1 MNTMMGSVGGTRGN
15 SYGTTER
22 EALLVDSN
30 TRRRRDEESIIGND
44 ASGASSSS
52 SSSYFLNRKAL
63 ALGALAFVSVGALV
77 VAGGGRSSETSK
89 SSFATLGGA
98 VPHSFSEL
106 AKKKNL
112 PKPASSSS
120 LGLQKKHAH
129 TAEVGLLGAMDIHAW
144 PDPFEDEEAAAPVE
158 EAAQPVPATEEPTQ
172 VEPAYA
178 EIRAAEQVVEQPAA
192 EEEAQPVPV
201 QEEMQQSTNVL
212 ETANPQWVNQEAVAV
227 QQQQAAMAAA
237 AAQFGASG
245 IVPEAG
251 AEQAVAIDPQ
261 TGQPFATPA
270 DGGAAQA
277 AVPQATNMD
286 LSKPPASW
294 PVDMESGVQC
304 NPIIG
309 CIAGVPYPGIGCC
322 ETATLTPA
330 DVAPTQQVPL
340 NPYQYPIAGAVTTQ
354 PAAALPY
361 QQQPQQNQQQQAQDP
376 YAAYQQQLQAAPWT
390 YNAAAAG
397 TVAVAQ
403 PDAQVSPVGENGL
416 PECNVA
422 DECVPGVPIPG
433 IGCCNE
439 AEKALIIAD
448 AQTKQQIDP
457 VTGVPCNTDP
467 NCVAGVPIP
476 GIGCCESTQASVGTQ
491 EQQVQF
497 YQQQQQIPGQYIGV
511 PQAVDPSAL
520 PGAFAPGV
528 NPIASAVITAE
539 NAQPQMVNQIDPV
552 TGQAC
557 NPNPGCVA
565 GVPIPG
571 IGCCTGTASRMIPG
585 APLVDA
591 ATGLPLVNQNPID
604 PATGKP
610 LFMKACDA
618 TPTCVAGVPTPGVDS
633 CCKQG
638 ECDPSPTC
646 IAGALE
652 PGVNNCCH
660 VCDPNP
666 ECQVGSE
673 FPGIDTCCKPPPPPD
688 YDGTPGNCDA
698 NPSCQPGVPDLGKNT
713 CCPDNAACDTTPECI
728 PGGTIPGVDT
738 CCADTSLV
746 KQKAKALG
754 SSEEK
759 KQNPW
764 KGCNPDPKCL
774 PGVDIPGVDN
784 CCKNCEPGVPTPGVD
799 DCAVARKRM
808 WARSMRRNGMKND
821 QINEVIQKES
831 KHAEESAEEKEQNRQ
846 QMMLELK
853 NRIKEEMARKES
865 LLKAKK
871 SQSRSSA
878 RASRGS
884 SSA

>member
-1 MNTMMGSVGGTRGN
+1 MNTM
-15 SYGTTER
+15 
-22 EALLVDSN
+22 
-30 TRRRRDEESIIGND
+30 
-44 ASGASSSS
+44 SSS
-52 SSSYFLNRKAL
+52 SSSYGTAHTNTNKHNEREALLFESNRDDDVQKTKKTSSSRIANVLLNRKTL
-63 ALGALAFVSVGALV
+63 ALGALAFVSVGALTAV
-77 VAGGGRSSETSK
+77 KSSRGGGS

-98 VPHSFSEL
+98 KDTLLPHSFSEL
-106 AKKKNL
+106 GKKASSAPLGLRKKN
-112 PKPASSSS
+112 SSME
-120 LGLQKKHAH
+120 K
-129 TAEVGLLGAMDIHAW
+129 VGLLGAMDVHAW
-144 PDPFEDEEAAAPVE
+144 PDPFEEVQRVAQEEAPAVE
-158 EAAQPVPATEEPTQ
+158 EEATKEEEEVKQQPDYEEIQ
-172 VEPAYA
+172 
-178 EIRAAEQVVEQPAA
+178 AAEQQQQPVAEAVVE
-192 EEEAQPVPV
+192 EVPT
-201 QEEMQQSTNVL
+201 TNVM
-212 ETANPQWVNQEAVAV
+212 ETANPQWVNTNALAV
-227 QQQQAAMAAA
+227 QQQANI
-237 AAQFGASG
+237 AAQVGASG
-245 IVPEAG
+245 IVAS
-251 AEQAVAIDPQ
+251 AVAIDPQ

-270 DGGAAQA
+270 DGGASLSQSLN
-277 AVPQATNMD
+277 TD

-309 CIAGVPYPGIGCC
+309 CVAGVPYPGIGCC
-322 ETATLTPA
+322 ETSTLTPE
-330 DVAPTQQVPL
+330 DVAPTQTQQQVPV

-361 QQQPQQNQQQQAQDP
+361 QQQPQQVYQQQQPVQQQQAQDP
-376 YAAYQQQLQAAPWT
+376 YAAYQQQLQAAPGAYAT
-390 YNAAAAG
+390 VAAAATG
-397 TVAVAQ
+397 SIAQ
-403 PDAQVSPVGENGL
+403 PGAEINPVGENGL

-422 DECVPGVPIPG
+422 EDCVAGVPIPG

-448 AQTKQQIDP
+448 AQSRQQIDP
-457 VTGVPCNTDP
+457 VTGVPCNTDA

-476 GIGCCESTQASVGTQ
+476 GIGCCESAQAMVGSQ
-491 EQQVQF
+491 EQQTQF
-497 YQQQQQIPGQYIGV
+497 YQQQQQIPGQYVGV
-511 PQAVDPSAL
+511 PQAVDPSTL
-520 PGAFAPGV
+520 PAAFAPGV
-528 NPIASAVITAE
+528 NPFASAVITAE
-539 NAQPQMVNQIDPV
+539 NAQPQMLNQIDPV

-571 IGCCTGTASRMIPG
+571 VGCCTGTASRMIPG
-585 APLVDA
+585 SPLVDA
-591 ATGLPLVNQNPID
+591 ATGLPLVNQNPVD

-618 TPTCVAGVPTPGVDS
+618 TPTCVAGVPTAGVDS

-646 IAGALE
+646 TAGGLE

-660 VCDPNP
+660 VCDGNP

-728 PGGTIPGVDT
+728 PGGTVPGVDT
-738 CCADTSLV
+738 CCADTCLV
-746 KQKAKALG
+746 KQKVQQTELG
-754 SSEEK
+754 TSEVETK

-774 PGVDIPGVDN
+774 PGIDIPGVDN

-799 DCAVARKRM
+799 DCTVARKRM

-831 KHAEESAEEKEQNRQ
+831 KHIEQTAEEKEQQRQ

-853 NRIKEEMARKES
+853 NRIKEEMARKED
-865 LLKAKK
+865 LLKTKK
-871 SQSRSSA
+871 AQARSSARASA

-884 SSA
+884 TAA